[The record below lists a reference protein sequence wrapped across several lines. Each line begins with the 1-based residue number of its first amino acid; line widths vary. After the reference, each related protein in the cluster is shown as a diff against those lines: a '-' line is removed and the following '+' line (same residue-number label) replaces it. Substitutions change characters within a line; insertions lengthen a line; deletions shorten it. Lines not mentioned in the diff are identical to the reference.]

1 MAVRRVF
8 PSNCGLLHGRI
19 GDKSRTAHLRT
30 SDLWDTDE
38 ELRSRT
44 LERKLVLAWQ
54 SGERGNLHR
63 HRLLFSVFKALKWP
77 LLLTILPRI
86 ALIGFKFA
94 QPYLMKR
101 VILFVQDA
109 SSEGERQGHMPG
121 VAWALVLATGLTFVG
136 SALSTGFYQHQLFR
150 TITMIRGAL
159 ISVISVQSLTLTGT
173 TTQSSGPAVLTLT
186 GPDVNA
192 ICASFHVFHEL
203 WANPIEIG
211 FAIYLLERE
220 LGPGCIGPAVS
231 VIVCTLAMSQLSKY
245 IGPAM
250 KAWNNAIQNR
260 VSTTSKVIRSIK
272 EVKMLGMSNKWLADI
287 QVLRVIEL
295 KSSKSFRLFITYMNV
310 LGNTPSALA
319 PILTFGIAIAV
330 SKSGTNQRLSIA
342 TVFTA
347 RSIMGLIIA
356 PLSRLLS
363 EMPSFLSSLGCFER
377 IQEFLEATHDA
388 DGNMVSVGEG
398 HDVIPSA
405 DSTNIELAEQ
415 CSLYEPGRSISLA
428 DGASFAPKQ
437 GDAPIL
443 YEITL
448 NVEPASLT
456 IVTGKVG
463 SGKSMLLLGLLGEL
477 HATGFVSR
485 HISGAGYCSQSAW
498 LTHGS
503 IKENIVGPNTDEI
516 DELWY
521 RTAVRACA
529 LDKDFA
535 QMPNG
540 DQSSIGSNGIT
551 LSGGQRHRVS
561 LARALYSR
569 KRIVFVDDI
578 LSSLDAET
586 RAYVWTHVF
595 GSSGLAKQGKV
606 TVILATHDYKIVM
619 LDNGRVKAQGTYH
632 QLIDNGQLT
641 KTTDARSSN
650 VKGADGDDYKSA
662 ATDGLASVADE
673 NEMEDLMRKSGDP
686 ALYIYYFRS
695 IGWALGITGLA
706 IGILQQFFQ
715 VFPQIWLKWWGEANS
730 SGSHVDTGKYFGVY
744 AFFLAMCPVLIGFE
758 CWTTGMYWRRNT
770 YPHGRQ
776 TFYLRTSRQLRLLDL
791 QAKAPIIKQL
801 LETIQGLPTIRAF
814 KWRTIM
820 QDSILDLLDRSQRP
834 HYLLYSIQ
842 RWLTLVL
849 DLFVAASAVILV
861 ALAVFTGASSAGS
874 IGLAMLNV
882 IGFNSGLADL
892 ISSWTSLETSLGA
905 IARLRAFE
913 MTTPLETVND
923 DATGRRPAKPW
934 PPNGQ
939 VELRNVTASYSTAQQ
954 GPPVLEDISLRFH
967 AGEKVAICGKTGS
980 GKSTLVST
988 LFRLLDYS
996 GTIEVDGT
1004 DITAMPR
1011 EVLRSQLIAVPQE
1024 PVLFEG
1030 SLRSNFVTEP
1040 EDGRLRGGE
1049 EVLDEYTISV
1059 LDKLELW
1066 AAISLHGGLDTD
1078 IEDLSLSHGQK
1089 QLVCLARAI
1098 LRKHVGRI
1106 VILDE
1111 AMSSVDAHTAQ
1122 VMVRA
1127 LEDEFKEHTVFSV
1140 VHRLDTIR
1148 DFDTI
1153 VVLDRGR
1160 VVRTGPPHELLTSD
1174 SQLRI

>member
-1 MAVRRVF
+1 
-8 PSNCGLLHGRI
+8 
-19 GDKSRTAHLRT
+19 
-30 SDLWDTDE
+30 
-38 ELRSRT
+38 
-44 LERKLVLAWQ
+44 
-54 SGERGNLHR
+54 
-63 HRLLFSVFKALKWP
+63 
-77 LLLTILPRI
+77 
-86 ALIGFKFA
+86 
-94 QPYLMKR
+94 MKR

-186 GPDVNA
+186 GPDVNT
-192 ICASFHVFHEL
+192 ICASFHAFHEL

-260 VSTTSKVIRSIK
+260 VSTMSKVIRSIK

-330 SKSGTNQRLSIA
+330 YKSGTDQRLSIA

-398 HDVIPSA
+398 HDVISSA

-443 YEITL
+443 HEITL

-521 RTAVRACA
+521 RTAIRSCA

-569 KRIVFVDDI
+569 KSIVFVDDI

-606 TVILATHDYKIVM
+606 TVILATHDLNFLPNADKIVM
-619 LDNGRVKAQGTYH
+619 LDSGRVKAPGTYH

-662 ATDGLASVADE
+662 ATDDLASVADE

-758 CWTTGMYWRRNT
+758 CWVMFVKIIPKSAQVLHWTLLSTVLRAPLSLFVTMDSGDIMNRFTQDMSLVDKDLPMAMYTTVGGLLGCIGDAILILMGAKYIAAIVPVALIT
-770 YPHGRQ
+770 LYALQ

-814 KWRTIM
+814 KWRTTM

-913 MTTPLETVND
+913 MTTPLETEND

-980 GKSTLVST
+980 GKSTLILT

-1030 SLRSNFVTEP
+1030 SLRSNLVAES

-1049 EVLDEYTISV
+1049 EVLDEYFISV
-1059 LDKLELW
+1059 LDKLEIW

-1153 VVLDRGR
+1153 VVLDLGR